1 MYNFESRHRWLMR
14 LWFTSCFCWKLMFRA
29 QWFGILCP
37 DSKTF
42 MQIFSFPFFF
52 KCDFVFCSWSISGF
66 KLWWGCFALNGTTSV
81 TVACL
86 AKAQRHGNLENVHVH
101 RTPYDIHEFTAV
113 RRLFCRSLRVSP
125 ATSRWQ
131 TEAEWWEDGGGY
143 SKWEICQRH

>member
-1 MYNFESRHRWLMR
+1 MSHAIVG
-14 LWFTSCFCWKLMFRA
+14 LWDYDLLHAFVENSCSGHSGLAFYVLTPKL
-29 QWFGILCP
+29 LC
-37 DSKTF
+37 K
-42 MQIFSFPFFF
+42 FFHF
-52 KCDFVFCSWSISGF
+52 LFFQCDFVFCSWGISGF
-66 KLWWGCFALNGTTSV
+66 TLWWGCFALNGTTSV

-86 AKAQRHGNLENVHVH
+86 AKAQRHGNLENVRVH

-125 ATSRWQ
+125 PTSRWQ